1 MFNVEWIDKSVR
13 CIYRFPPY
21 TGFGPPTNKFFSWKG
36 PNSRAEKDG
45 YSSLGEISDAK
56 MTTIFLLKKKE
67 DNYFTGIMFS
77 MKAIAK
83 LIAISNQSQSQI
95 EKKK

>member
-1 MFNVEWIDKSVR
+1 MYIPIPSLH
-13 CIYRFPPY
+13 
-21 TGFGPPTNKFFSWKG
+21 GF
-36 PNSRAEKDG
+36 RASHEQ
-45 YSSLGEISDAK
+45 
-56 MTTIFLLKKKE
+56 IFLLKKPKLELKRTGIHPLEKFRMRRGLLFFYQKKKE

-95 EKKK
+95 EKKNKHE